1 MSKGVGA
8 STLVHTPLAEPKET
22 MTINDLFEGEE
33 LDWATQ
39 PELDVASLTDT
50 DIDKKYTAG
59 EVRIVTEQARY
70 PLSSIPQLA
79 TGGSYNLNPEF
90 QRRHRWSK
98 EKQSRLI
105 ESFIMNVPV
114 PPIFLYEDEYSHYEV
129 MDGLQRLTAITEFY
143 EDRFALT
150 ELEEWPELAG
160 RRYSELPG
168 QVRRGIDRRYLSSI
182 ILLYET
188 ARDPLEAER
197 LKQLVFERINSG
209 GEDLASQETRNALY
223 PGAMNKLC
231 IALSRHPALCAMWGL
246 PLPTPGEDILDPHW
260 QPPSELLENSMFSK
274 MEDVE
279 LTLRFF
285 AHRQRKQLWKSGTRL
300 DQYLTRYLRSANR
313 FDQAVLE
320 RLGALFKETVQ
331 LVYDVLG
338 DTAFW
343 LWRERGG
350 SHVWVERPTL
360 IAYDSIM
367 FAFSL
372 FADRAEEVKAAGAAI
387 RAGREEFYVESYEL
401 FDGRKTNASDIT
413 RRDDALV
420 EYLRVALGDHS

>member
-1 MSKGVGA
+1 
-8 STLVHTPLAEPKET
+8 
-22 MTINDLFEGEE
+22 MTDNMLFEGEE
-33 LDWATQ
+33 LDW
-39 PELDVASLTDT
+39 VAQREADALSLSDAE
-50 DIDKKYTAG
+50 IDGKYMAG

-70 PLSSIPQLA
+70 PLNTIPQL
-79 TGGSYNLNPEF
+79 TSGGSYNLNPEF
-90 QRRHRWSK
+90 QRRHRWSR
-98 EKQSRLI
+98 EKQSRLM

-129 MDGLQRLTAITEFY
+129 MDGLQRLTAITDFY

-168 QVRRGIDRRYLSSI
+168 QIRRGIDRRYLSSI

-188 ARDPLEAER
+188 ARDPQEAER

-223 PGAMNKLC
+223 PGPMNKLC
-231 IALSRHPALCAMWGL
+231 MALSRNHALCAMWDL

-260 QPPSELLENSMFSK
+260 QPPTELLENPMFAK

-279 LTLRFF
+279 LVLRFF

-300 DQYLTRYLRSANR
+300 DEYLTRYLKSANR
-313 FDQAVLE
+313 FPEETLAQ
-320 RLGALFKETVQ
+320 LGTRFAATAD
-331 LVYDVLG
+331 LVYEVLG
-338 DTAFW
+338 STAFW

-350 SHVWVERPTL
+350 SHQWVERPTL

-372 FADRAEEVKAAGAAI
+372 FIARSDDVKVHAPEI
-387 RAGREEFYVESYEL
+387 RGGLQAFYTENYDL

-413 RRDDALV
+413 RRDDAVV
-420 EYLRVALGDHS
+420 EYLRIKLGDQQ